1 MVKKKIT
8 LQGKIYPFN
17 KGVFNMLDAE
27 DKVNYKKSH
36 ATKSKI
42 KRKNF

>member
-1 MVKKKIT
+1 MAKKKIT
-8 LQGKIYPFN
+8 LEGKVYPFN

-36 ATKSKI
+36 ANRNKI
-42 KRKNF
+42 RKINY